1 MPTVGIGPLTLHTN
15 DIGWQP
21 ARAQAFGAGEV
32 EGESYPASITGPGGL
47 ELDLAVFM
55 SVEGEGMVHCPDGAG
70 VPAEY
75 ARLARGARLGVYEEA
90 EGLWII
96 KQLRLLRFSPD
107 TGWGN
112 PSRTD
117 LPELDALAGASVE
130 GLLRDLGAVAVGTK
144 LDVFGARGN
153 DLALRWPQSAGPE
166 VPLTAYA
173 LTRVLPIFKGLNS

>member
-32 EGESYPASITGPGGL
+32 EGKSYPASITGPGGL

-55 SVEGEGMVHCPDGAG
+55 SPEGEGMVHCPDGAG
-70 VPAEY
+70 VPADY
-75 ARLARGARLGVYEEA
+75 ARLVRGARLGVYEEDDKN
-90 EGLWII
+90 WII
-96 KQLRLLRFSPD
+96 KQLRLLRFSPE

-117 LPELDALAGASVE
+117 LPELDELLGASVE

-144 LDVFGARGN
+144 SDVFGAGGN
-153 DLALRWPQSAGPE
+153 DLVLRWPESAGPE
-166 VPLTAYA
+166 VPLAAYT
-173 LTRVLPIFKGLNS
+173 LTRVLPIFRGLNP

>member
-55 SVEGEGMVHCPDGAG
+55 SLEGNGMVHCPDGAG
-70 VPAEY
+70 VPADY
-75 ARLARGARLGVYEEA
+75 ARLVRGARLGVYKEDDRN
-90 EGLWII
+90 WII

-117 LPELDALAGASVE
+117 LPELDVLLGASTE
-130 GLLRDLGAVAVGTK
+130 GLLRDLGAVNLGTK
-144 LDVFGARGN
+144 SDVLDAAGN
-153 DLALRWPQSAGPE
+153 DLALRWPQQAGPE

-173 LTRVLPIFKGLNS
+173 LTRVLPILRVLNP